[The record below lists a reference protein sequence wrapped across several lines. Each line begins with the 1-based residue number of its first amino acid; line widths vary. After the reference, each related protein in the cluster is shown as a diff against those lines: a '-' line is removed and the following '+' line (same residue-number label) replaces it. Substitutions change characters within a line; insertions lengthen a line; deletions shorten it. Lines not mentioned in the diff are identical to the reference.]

1 MKESVPPFACE
12 LVLLENEQESR
23 EKRTFLAALSPGTHV
38 HIESRD
44 WIVLEIRDRAGAV
57 PEVICRP
64 AEERR

>member
-1 MKESVPPFACE
+1 MKESVPPFECE
-12 LVLLENEQESR
+12 LVLLEDGQESR
-23 EKRTFLAALSPGTHV
+23 EEWTFLAAVSPGTHV
-38 HIESRD
+38 HIELRD